1 MACTRAW
8 YAPHLW
14 THAHVHAM
22 RAHDVRA
29 PSHVRCV
36 RTAARDY
43 SQGTGT
49 PRRTWLTGA
58 EQREKAV
65 MHSMAS
71 PVKAPTPRRV

>member
-1 MACTRAW
+1 
-8 YAPHLW
+8 
-14 THAHVHAM
+14 M